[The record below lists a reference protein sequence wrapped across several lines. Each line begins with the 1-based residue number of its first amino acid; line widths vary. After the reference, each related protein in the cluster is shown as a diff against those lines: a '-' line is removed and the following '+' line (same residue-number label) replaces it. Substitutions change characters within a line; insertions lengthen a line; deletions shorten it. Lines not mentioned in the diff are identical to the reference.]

1 MIDHII
7 DETKSFGDLGDMW
20 WEDDI
25 FDKYD
30 TKETVEISKDIL
42 REIIQKDP
50 FSGFKIP
57 TEKVVSDNGD
67 ESSDNE
73 LIIEDVTD
81 EENMTDDE
89 TDEKIEEIENTPAYG
104 QRDEKNT
111 VVSADKRPR
120 IKLSTDY
127 DRKVKVANK
136 IKNKYRRKVLRNK
149 KPDKNLIEKRK
160 KTSQDWLKTAGYLN
174 TEDQNSI
181 NYLCSS

>member
-57 TEKVVSDNGD
+57 TEK
-67 ESSDNE
+67 SS
-73 LIIEDVTD
+73 I
-81 EENMTDDE
+81 
-89 TDEKIEEIENTPAYG
+89 
-104 QRDEKNT
+104 
-111 VVSADKRPR
+111 
-120 IKLSTDY
+120 
-127 DRKVKVANK
+127 
-136 IKNKYRRKVLRNK
+136 
-149 KPDKNLIEKRK
+149 
-160 KTSQDWLKTAGYLN
+160 
-174 TEDQNSI
+174 
-181 NYLCSS
+181 

>member
-73 LIIEDVTD
+73 LIIEDVTE

-136 IKNKYRRKVLRNK
+136 IKSKYRRKVLRNK
-149 KPDKNLIEKRK
+149 KTLKKHDKI
-160 KTSQDWLKTAGYLN
+160 G
-174 TEDQNSI
+174 
-181 NYLCSS
+181 